1 MYGTGYYAVS
11 YYGPSYYVG
20 RSGLAIGPT
29 LFTYQTLVL
38 EARGHLKDRDEES
51 YRYSDELMVSVLN
64 RALNDLNRI
73 RPDAWYAYYGMYPN
87 RVPEIT
93 NNFVTEAGQV
103 NWEADF
109 QPDIRFYPAVMDY
122 VIGFIHMM
130 EDVYV
135 DEGVAQAFISEF
147 RKKVLIT

>member
-20 RSGLAIGPT
+20 RTGIVSGVS
-29 LFTYQTLVL
+29 LFTYETLIA
-38 EARGHLKDRDEES
+38 ETRGRLQDRDAEN
-51 YRYSDELMVSVLN
+51 YRYSDAMLISILN
-64 RALNDLNRI
+64 RGLNDLNRI
-73 RPDAWYAYYGMYPN
+73 RPDAWYEYYGQYTDG
-87 RVPEIT
+87 VPEIT
-93 NNFVTEAGQV
+93 DNFITLDGQV

-109 QPDIRFYPAVMDY
+109 QPDIRFYPAMVDY
-122 VIGFIHMM
+122 VTGFVHMM

-135 DEGVAQAFISEF
+135 DEGVAQAFLSEF